1 MHLFGSTK
9 IHLRDKFSG
18 LPPAGSYMDKIC
30 RRHEIN
36 PESAPIPDYKADA
49 LLTPEKKISA

>member
-1 MHLFGSTK
+1 
-9 IHLRDKFSG
+9 
-18 LPPAGSYMDKIC
+18 MDKIC

-36 PESAPIPDYKADA
+36 PESTPIPDYKADA